1 MWVNHRHT
9 GTRNREQSG
18 GRRLKVRQRRS
29 KAWPPPASV
38 YGAVFVEVGVG
49 TELGQIR
56 VHQGMGAP
64 LATSL
69 SRSRSR

>member
-1 MWVNHRHT
+1 VGEPSTHRHAQPRAVWRQKVESAATQVQSLAAT
-9 GTRNREQSG
+9 GIG
-18 GRRLKVRQRRS
+18 
-29 KAWPPPASV
+29 